1 MEAKGVRQPL
11 RGNPEEIRVRHE
23 NDMDSR
29 RSLRLCIEAET
40 SCMRT
45 IDNVFD
51 SLSSFPLLLLAY
63 RNARKGKRYRQ
74 EFLRFDQNLDA
85 NILEIQKELRTD
97 TFVFGPYR
105 RKWVYIPKRRMVMA
119 LPVRSRIVQWAIY
132 LILNPYFDKR
142 MIEDSYACRV
152 DKGSLRAAKRLRYF
166 MKVAESK
173 KEEYAIVKIDIAKY
187 FYRVSHD
194 RLKEILREHITDSRF
209 LDLLYTIIDCTD
221 EKFGL
226 PVGGEPDL
234 PPEEWLDDVG
244 MPIGNL
250 TSQLFANIYLDRFDQ
265 YVKHTLKVR
274 MYIRYM
280 DDVCMLVPKTKAKEI
295 LETCRTFLLSDL
307 QLTANRKSVV
317 KPLGRTEFVG
327 YRIDTHDIRIRKKTV
342 ERLKNSVR
350 GIARAYFTG
359 DMTEEDYERR
369 ISSYRGLLKDTD
381 SENLAERLD
390 RIIMQEKERAMTETI
405 DMLCQI
411 LEQAVSLINRQHQM
425 IAMLEAA
432 DPLEGE
438 REDLLRKYRSMTQ
451 EGIACISM
459 PQRSFQQQ
467 A

>member
-1 MEAKGVRQPL
+1 MEAKGVRKPL
-11 RGNPEEIRVRHE
+11 RGNLWTIRVRHE
-23 NDMDSR
+23 NDMDST
-29 RSLRLCIEAET
+29 RSLRLCIGAET
-40 SCMRT
+40 SSMHK
-45 IDNVFD
+45 IVNVFD
-51 SLSSFPLLLLAY
+51 SMSSFPLLLLAY

-85 NILEIQKELRTD
+85 NILEIQEMLRTE

-142 MIEDSYACRV
+142 MIEDSYACRLG
-152 DKGSLRAAKRLRYF
+152 KGSLRAAKRLQYF
-166 MKVAESK
+166 MKAAESK

-187 FYRVSHD
+187 FYRVPHD
-194 RLKEILREHITDSRF
+194 GLKEVLRQHIDDDRF
-209 LDLLYTIIDCTD
+209 LSLLFNIIDCTD

-234 PPEEWLDDVG
+234 PLDEWLDDVG

-265 YVKHTLKVR
+265 YVKHTLKAR

-280 DDVCMLVPKTKAKEI
+280 DDMCLLVPKEEAKET
-295 LETCRTFLLSDL
+295 LETCRRFLEMEL
-307 QLTANRKSVV
+307 QLRANKKSVV
-317 KPLGRTEFVG
+317 RPMGRIEFVG
-327 YRIDTHDIRIRKKTV
+327 FKIDTHEIRIRKKTV
-342 ERLKNSVR
+342 KRLKRSVR
-350 GIARAYFTG
+350 GIARAFFTG
-359 DMTEEDYERR
+359 DMTGEDYERR
-369 ISSYRGLLKDTD
+369 IHSYRGMLKDTN

-390 RIIMQEKERAMTETI
+390 QIIMQEKERAMTETI
-405 DMLCQI
+405 ETLCQI
-411 LEQAVSLINRQHQM
+411 LEQAISLINRQHQM

-451 EGIACISM
+451 EGIACIST
-459 PQRSFQQQ
+459 PQLSFQQQ